1 MMKELK
7 DILYKVSLVS
17 THGDMDLEVSH
28 ITFDSRKVREGSTF
42 VAVRGTQ
49 VDGHQFIDQAISQGA
64 RSIVG
69 EGLPPEDTAGVTFV
83 QVKDS
88 QAALGIMASN
98 FFDNPSA
105 KLKLVAVTGTNGK
118 TTIATLLH
126 QVFSEM
132 GHSCG
137 LLSTVENKI
146 KDTIIPASHTTPD
159 ALALNE
165 LLSGMLAEGCTHCF
179 MEASSHA
186 IVQRRTAGLKIS
198 GAIFTNISR
207 DHLDYHG
214 TFDEYIKAKK
224 QLFDELPKDAFAL
237 VNADDKR
244 GLVMLQNTRASKYT
258 YALKFP
264 ADFKAKI
271 LSNTLHG
278 LELDIQGKAVWFR
291 LIGKFNSYNL
301 LAALG
306 TGVLLG
312 EDEEEVMMQ
321 LSNMKGAQGRFE
333 PYEHQGITLIVDY
346 AHTPDALENVLKTI
360 QDIRTGAEQVVT
372 VVGCGGNRDKGK
384 RPLMAGIACRLSDKI
399 ILTADNPRNEDPMEI
414 IRDMEAGIN
423 PVAYKK
429 VLSIPDRKEAIK
441 TACVMVAKGD
451 IVLIAGKGHETY
463 QEIKGIKYPFDD
475 RAIAKALLNQI
486 HQ

>member
-1 MMKELK
+1 
-7 DILYKVSLVS
+7 
-17 THGDMDLEVSH
+17 
-28 ITFDSRKVREGSTF
+28 
-42 VAVRGTQ
+42 
-49 VDGHQFIDQAISQGA
+49 
-64 RSIVG
+64 
-69 EGLPPEDTAGVTFV
+69 
-83 QVKDS
+83 
-88 QAALGIMASN
+88 
-98 FFDNPSA
+98 
-105 KLKLVAVTGTNGK
+105 
-118 TTIATLLH
+118 
-126 QVFSEM
+126 
-132 GHSCG
+132 
-137 LLSTVENKI
+137 
-146 KDTIIPASHTTPD
+146 
-159 ALALNE
+159 
-165 LLSGMLAEGCTHCF
+165 
-179 MEASSHA
+179 
-186 IVQRRTAGLKIS
+186 
-198 GAIFTNISR
+198 
-207 DHLDYHG
+207 
-214 TFDEYIKAKK
+214 
-224 QLFDELPKDAFAL
+224 LFDELPKDAFAL

-399 ILTADNPRNEDPMEI
+399 IL
-414 IRDMEAGIN
+414 
-423 PVAYKK
+423 
-429 VLSIPDRKEAIK
+429 
-441 TACVMVAKGD
+441 
-451 IVLIAGKGHETY
+451 
-463 QEIKGIKYPFDD
+463 
-475 RAIAKALLNQI
+475 
-486 HQ
+486 